1 MAKAALAG
9 DSNDEEHD
17 ALLALVEVLD
27 ECELLAYRD
36 YSSDWLIEDF
46 IGWAGIHHA
55 TAPDGGDIR
64 DYVREARPA
73 DSSRNKVKSVLLRWA
88 KEFDQESADPYGC
101 MSARGTES
109 NQLNELRCQ
118 D

>member
-9 DSNDEEHD
+9 DSNDDEHD

-27 ECELLAYRD
+27 ECELLAYRH
-36 YSSDWLIEDF
+36 YSSYWLIEDF
-46 IGWAGIHHA
+46 IGWAGIDHA
-55 TAPDGGDIR
+55 ARPDAGDIR

-73 DSSRNKVKSVLLRWA
+73 DSSRNKVKSVLLQWA
-88 KEFDQESADPYGC
+88 KEFDQESADSFVC
-101 MSARGTES
+101 VSARGTES
-109 NQLNELRCQ
+109 NRLNELRCQ